1 LKIISKEAVSK
12 NMNIAVFD
20 IDGTLTQTCNR
31 YDEYYAQA
39 VEEAV
44 GVSIS
49 RSWSDYVHSTDSG
62 IMHEVCIR
70 DTGLPPRV
78 DQIAAAQKRYLR
90 KLKVVCTGGEA
101 IAGAGALIEVLASS
115 SFWAIALATGNWA
128 TAARFKMSRAG
139 LAADSIPWATAD
151 DALDR
156 KEIIT
161 LAIGRSAKH
170 LGLSGFDRIVYLG
183 DAAWDLSAAHALG
196 LAFVRRGS
204 ALSDG
209 QNQLLPSHS
218 LADFLDQRA
227 VLEALESASVPRRI
241 EMKTTLVRI

>member
-1 LKIISKEAVSK
+1 
-12 NMNIAVFD
+12 MNIAVFD

-39 VEEAV
+39 VEEAL
-44 GVSIS
+44 GVDIS

-70 DTGLPPRV
+70 DTGLPPRP
-78 DQIAAAQKRYLR
+78 DQIAAAQERYLR
-90 KLKVVCTGGEA
+90 KLRIVYTGGEA

-115 SFWAIALATGNWA
+115 SLWAIALATGNWA
-128 TAARFKMSRAG
+128 GAARFKLARAG
-139 LAADSIPWATAD
+139 ITADSNPWATAD

-161 LAIGRSAKH
+161 LAIDRSAER
-170 LGLSGFDRIVYLG
+170 LGLSRFDRIVYVG
-183 DAAWDLSAAHALG
+183 DAAWDVAAAHALG

-204 ALSDG
+204 GLSNV
-209 QNQLLPSHS
+209 QNHLRPSLS
-218 LADFLDQRA
+218 LIDFRDQRA
-227 VLEALESASVPRRI
+227 VFEALAGASVPSRI
-241 EMKTTLVRI
+241 ETPNIPAAGAADKSPG